1 MHGGAHAHSHD
12 DEPLFVRPSLK
23 PLVLSWGLFW
33 MNMRRHSLGRSEL
46 KKASYADG
54 EASRI
59 TWVGA
64 AVNLFLSISKLVAG
78 IVGNSAAMLSDAG
91 HSLSDLVSDALTL
104 VTLRMSALPPDI
116 DHPYGHGR
124 FESVGSL
131 GIATLLHQFHESC
144 AAEYVALLS
153 QHVRA
158 VLHGSIG
165 RDARGAELPPEA
177 TLELRFLAA
186 VGRHLGVPLSDLVS
200 QSVLR
205 GS

>member
-1 MHGGAHAHSHD
+1 M
-12 DEPLFVRPSLK
+12 
-23 PLVLSWGLFW
+23 
-33 MNMRRHSLGRSEL
+33 
-46 KKASYADG
+46 ASA
-54 EASRI
+54 
-59 TWVGA
+59 
-64 AVNLFLSISKLVAG
+64 
-78 IVGNSAAMLSDAG
+78 
-91 HSLSDLVSDALTL
+91 TL
-104 VTLRMSALPPDI
+104 V
-116 DHPYGHGR
+116 
-124 FESVGSL
+124 GSSSSRSQEEVLDGAPFAL
-131 GIATLLHQFHESC
+131 GIATLLRQFHESC